1 MKKVITLLLS
11 LALLLSI
18 LPVSALATEW
28 TEAPEFAMTATRE
41 DDTITLKL
49 YPKTKFVFS
58 SLGFNVAYPDD
69 KVTLVENMDEE
80 DENYIVVLNKVSNTK
95 FPTMNITPGN
105 IAYAFAAATNT
116 TFAAEKPVLTVHFT
130 VNAGVGGKIDFAVT
144 NLNAGQTGDVSKI
157 YPSSEFPTAS
167 VTISGGVTPPAHTC
181 TLTKVDAK
189 AATCTEDGNIEY
201 YQCSDPTCG
210 KLYKDAAGTQEI
222 TKADTVIKA
231 GHKYGDLIP
240 EVSATCGKDGVKA
253 HYECSV
259 CHKNFDTNYAELTD
273 LVIPATGE
281 HIWDLVE
288 KEVEGAT
295 THTKE
300 CKVCGMTEEETH
312 DKWPGDEPIEWT
324 SNDDYHWHKF
334 ACGTIMDKAAHT
346 WDAGVETTPATCT
359 KAGEKTLT
367 CTECGHEKIVTI
379 PKADHQYKWTNDETN
394 HWQEC
399 TVCGD
404 IIDKA
409 EHTYAPHK
417 CEEAATCT
425 KAECGYVKPA
435 GQHTWN
441 DGVVT
446 KEATCAEPGEKT
458 FTCKVCSE
466 TKTEPIKAPGHSLTK
481 VEAVAATCTEG
492 GNNEYYTCSVCK
504 KVFKAD
510 KTTETTVTDETLAA
524 LGHSM
529 TKIPAK
535 AATCTEPGNSEYYTC
550 GTCGKFFSDEA
561 GKTEIAKD
569 SWVIDA
575 LKHDFTGAWVNTD
588 AAGHYHKCTRCDA
601 TDTVIKHTYS
611 GKACTEADNCTVCGY
626 AKAPGVHA
634 WGTVDYQ
641 WSVSENN
648 NMGCTATVK
657 CTNCEAVE
665 ADTAIVGSNIITPA
679 TCTEAG
685 MIRYTATFSSELFAP
700 QTKEDPIPALGHTLT
715 KVEAK
720 AATCTEVGNREY
732 YTCGTCGKFFSDKD
746 GKTEIAKD
754 SWVINALGH
763 KLTRTAAKAAT
774 CTEPGNNEYYTC
786 GTCGKFFS
794 DKDGK
799 NEIAKDSWVINALGH
814 SMTKTD
820 AKAAT
825 CTEPGNSKY
834 YTCGNCGKFF
844 SDADGKTEIVK
855 DSWVIKALD
864 HDFTG
869 AWVNTD
875 AAGHYH
881 KCSRCDATDTVI
893 KHTYSGK
900 PCDKADN
907 CTVCG
912 YVKAAGVHAWGTAE
926 YKWGDDNKS
935 CTATV
940 KCTNCEAVET
950 DAAAIGINTT
960 PATCTVD
967 GKTVYTATFSSE
979 LFTTKTKEV
988 TIDKLGHTYGAPV
1001 WSWSE
1006 DGKTATA
1013 TFTCTREGCTAE
1025 TTGHAQTVTA
1035 TVSGKQNVAPT
1046 CTDKG
1051 TTTYTAKVTFEKK
1064 DYADT
1069 KNVQDIKA
1077 LGHKLTK
1084 TAAKAAT
1091 CEAAGNKEYYTCGT
1105 CGKFFSDKD
1114 GKNEIVKDSW
1124 VINAPGHTLTK
1135 TAAVTPTCA
1144 AGGNNEY
1151 WTCSVCHKVF
1161 KADKT
1166 TETTVAK
1173 ETLAKNPANHTG
1185 ETEQRGAVAAS
1196 CMTAGRKADTYCKG
1210 CGVRL
1215 SVGEL
1220 IDPTGNHNYVNG
1232 VCTTC
1237 GNKQPANGDTIK
1249 AAIEKVVADAKEAV
1263 EKVLDEAIKNE
1274 TDANTK
1280 KILEKLK
1287 SYVSGSSKLQAVYNV
1302 TMKKG
1307 EEGDTPLANGET
1319 LADAQNVTIAISKET
1334 YNALKSGAKIVESYL
1349 VDDTGNAQ
1357 TREINATLNEVKDE
1371 GGKVT
1376 GYTVTFAADRTA
1388 AYGLM
1393 TKTSSGGPSSGSGS
1407 SYTSGQSFTTD
1418 LPADSINR
1426 VTVNGKKLD
1435 SKYYTVSSNG
1445 SGSIVT
1451 LTDAYLATLKA
1462 GKYTVKIENKTHVS
1476 TGTFT
1481 IKADGTL
1488 SSPKTAD
1495 AGIALYAVMAVSSL
1509 MGTAVVSKKR
1519 RKA

>member
-11 LALLLSI
+11 LALLLGI
-18 LPVSALATEW
+18 LPVSALAAEW

-49 YPKTKFVFS
+49 YPKTEFVFS

-69 KVTLVENMDEE
+69 KVTLVENMNED

-130 VNAGVGGKIDFAVT
+130 VNAGVDGKIDFAVT
-144 NLNAGQTGDVSKI
+144 NLNAGQTGDISKI

-167 VTISGGVTPPAHTC
+167 VTISGGVTPPAHTHD
-181 TLTKVDAK
+181 LKKVDAK
-189 AATCTEDGNIEY
+189 VATCTEAGNKEY
-201 YQCSDPTCG
+201 WECKTCG
-210 KLYKDAAGTQEI
+210 NFYWDADGKNEI
-222 TKADTVIKA
+222 TNKDEVIIEA
-231 GHKYGDLIP
+231 GHKYGDLIA

-259 CHKNFDTNYAELTD
+259 CHKNFDTNFDELTD
-273 LVIPATGE
+273 LVIPATGK
-281 HIWDLVE
+281 HIWELVE
-288 KEVEGAT
+288 KEVENAT

-312 DKWPGDEPIEWT
+312 DKWPGDYPIEWT
-324 SNDDYHWHKF
+324 SNDDYHWHQF

-346 WDAGVETTPATCT
+346 WDEGVVATPATCT
-359 KAGEKTLT
+359 KAGVKTFT
-367 CTECGHEKIVTI
+367 CTKCDYQKTEPI
-379 PKADHQYKWTNDETN
+379 PVIAHKYEWKHDETN

-399 TVCGD
+399 SVCHD

-409 EHTYAPHK
+409 EHTYASHK
-417 CEEAATCT
+417 CEDTATCT

-435 GQHTWN
+435 GQHSWN
-441 DGVVT
+441 DGEVT
-446 KEATCAEPGEKT
+446 TPATCTTDGVKT
-458 FTCKVCSE
+458 YTCKVCSE
-466 TKTEPIKAPGHSLTK
+466 TKTEPIKASGHSLTK

-510 KTTETTVTDETLAA
+510 KTTETTVADETLAA
-524 LGHSM
+524 LGHKL
-529 TKIPAK
+529 TKTEAK

-550 GTCGKFFSDEA
+550 GNCGKFFSDA
-561 GKTEIAKD
+561 DGKNEIKQD

-588 AAGHYHKCTRCDA
+588 AAGHYHKC
-601 TDTVIKHTYS
+601 
-611 GKACTEADNCTVCGY
+611 
-626 AKAPGVHA
+626 
-634 WGTVDYQ
+634 
-641 WSVSENN
+641 
-648 NMGCTATVK
+648 
-657 CTNCEAVE
+657 
-665 ADTAIVGSNIITPA
+665 
-679 TCTEAG
+679 
-685 MIRYTATFSSELFAP
+685 
-700 QTKEDPIPALGHTLT
+700 
-715 KVEAK
+715 
-720 AATCTEVGNREY
+720 
-732 YTCGTCGKFFSDKD
+732 
-746 GKTEIAKD
+746 
-754 SWVINALGH
+754 
-763 KLTRTAAKAAT
+763 
-774 CTEPGNNEYYTC
+774 
-786 GTCGKFFS
+786 
-794 DKDGK
+794 
-799 NEIAKDSWVINALGH
+799 
-814 SMTKTD
+814 
-820 AKAAT
+820 
-825 CTEPGNSKY
+825 
-834 YTCGNCGKFF
+834 
-844 SDADGKTEIVK
+844 
-855 DSWVIKALD
+855 
-864 HDFTG
+864 
-869 AWVNTD
+869 
-875 AAGHYH
+875 
-881 KCSRCDATDTVI
+881 SRCDATDTVV
-893 KHTYSGK
+893 KHTFNGK
-900 PCDKADN
+900 PCTEEDSCN
-907 CTVCG
+907 VCG

-926 YKWGDDNKS
+926 YKWSDDYKS

-950 DAAAIGINTT
+950 DTAIIGIDTT

-967 GKTVYTATFSSE
+967 GKTVYTATFSSN
-979 LFTTKTKEV
+979 LFTTQTKEV

-1051 TTTYTAKVTFEKK
+1051 TTTYTAKVTFETK
-1064 DYADT
+1064 DYTDT
-1069 KNVQDIKA
+1069 KDVQDIKA

-1091 CEAAGNKEYYTCGT
+1091 CTEAGNSEYYTCAT

-1114 GKNEIVKDSW
+1114 GKNEIAKDSW
-1124 VINAPGHTLTK
+1124 VIAALGHKLTK
-1135 TAAVTPTCA
+1135 TPAVTPTCA

-1173 ETLAKNPANHTG
+1173 ETLAKDPANHTG
-1185 ETEQRGAVAAS
+1185 GTEQRGAVAAS
-1196 CMTAGRKADTYCKG
+1196 CMTAGREADTYCKG

-1215 SVGEL
+1215 SVGKL
-1220 IDPTGNHNYVNG
+1220 TDPTGNHNYVDG

-1237 GNKQPANGDTIK
+1237 GSKQPADNATIK
-1249 AAIEKVVADAKEAV
+1249 AAIKDFISDVVDAAKEL
-1263 EKVLDEAIKNE
+1263 EKKIEDATDE
-1274 TDANTK
+1274 NTK
-1280 KILEKLK
+1280 KILGKLK
-1287 SYVSGSSKLQAVYNV
+1287 GYVGGSKLQAVYSV
-1302 TMKKG
+1302 TMSLNGQDLGKG
-1307 EEGDTPLANGET
+1307 DS
-1319 LADAQNVTIAISKET
+1319 LADGQNVTIAISEET
-1334 YNALKSGAKIVESYL
+1334 YNALRSGAKIVESYL
-1349 VDDTGNAQ
+1349 DKDGNAQ
-1357 TREINATLNEVKDE
+1357 TREINATLKQV
-1371 GGKVT
+1371 GG
-1376 GYTVTFAADRTA
+1376 GYTVTFASDKTA
-1388 AYGLM
+1388 VYGLM
-1393 TKTSSGGPSSGSGS
+1393 TKTSSGGSSGSGS

-1495 AGIALYAVMAVSSL
+1495 AGIALYAMLAVSSL

>member
-1 MKKVITLLLS
+1 MMKKILSKGISLLLTVAMVLS
-11 LALLLSI
+11 L
-18 LPVSALATEW
+18 VST
-28 TEAPEFAMTATRE
+28 
-41 DDTITLKL
+41 
-49 YPKTKFVFS
+49 S
-58 SLGFNVAYPDD
+58 
-69 KVTLVENMDEE
+69 
-80 DENYIVVLNKVSNTK
+80 
-95 FPTMNITPGN
+95 
-105 IAYAFAAATNT
+105 AFAADFSKLKVTGGEVVLDGTN
-116 TFAAEKPVLTVHFT
+116 PGTVT
-130 VNAGVGGKIDFAVT
+130 VSWTG
-144 NLNAGQTGDVSKI
+144 TGDYEIYGIEGIWSLKETGATDKLKLTEITSEILTFKGMNYVDVPSGKLMWTDDSFDDPGVIAAGKNLISATYSVAADTPAGTYTVTYQSINLIGDDAENDMTGGTVSFDITVKT
-157 YPSSEFPTAS
+157 S
-167 VTISGGVTPPAHTC
+167 VTPPAHTC
-181 TLTKVDAK
+181 TLTKVPAK

-231 GHKYGDLIP
+231 GHKYGDLIA
-240 EVSATCGKDGVKA
+240 EVSATCGENGVKA

-259 CHKNFDTNYAELTD
+259 CHKNFDTNFDELTD
-273 LVIPATGE
+273 LVIPATGK
-281 HIWDLVE
+281 HIWELVE
-288 KEVEGAT
+288 KEVENAT

-312 DKWPGDEPIEWT
+312 DKWPGDYPIEWT
-324 SNDDYHWHKF
+324 SNDDYHWHQF

-346 WDAGVETTPATCT
+346 WDAGVVTTPATCT
-359 KAGEKTLT
+359 KAGVKTFT
-367 CTECGHEKIVTI
+367 CTECQATKTETI
-379 PKADHQYKWTNDETN
+379 PVIAHKYEWKHDETN

-399 TVCGD
+399 SVCHD

-409 EHTYAPHK
+409 EHTYASHK
-417 CEEAATCT
+417 CEDTATCT
-425 KAECGYVKPA
+425 KAGCGYVKPA
-435 GQHTWN
+435 GQHSWN
-441 DGVVT
+441 DGEVT
-446 KEATCAEPGEKT
+446 TPATCTTDGVKT
-458 FTCKVCSE
+458 YTCKVCSE
-466 TKTEPIKAPGHSLTK
+466 TKTEPIKASGHSLTK

-510 KTTETTVTDETLAA
+510 KITETTVADETLAA
-524 LGHSM
+524 LGHKL
-529 TKIPAK
+529 TKTEAK
-535 AATCTEPGNSEYYTC
+535 AATCTEAGNNEYYTC
-550 GTCGKFFSDEA
+550 GNCGKFFSDEA

-569 SWVIDA
+569 SWV
-575 LKHDFTGAWVNTD
+575 TD
-588 AAGHYHKCTRCDA
+588 
-601 TDTVIKHTYS
+601 
-611 GKACTEADNCTVCGY
+611 
-626 AKAPGVHA
+626 
-634 WGTVDYQ
+634 
-641 WSVSENN
+641 
-648 NMGCTATVK
+648 
-657 CTNCEAVE
+657 
-665 ADTAIVGSNIITPA
+665 
-679 TCTEAG
+679 
-685 MIRYTATFSSELFAP
+685 
-700 QTKEDPIPALGHTLT
+700 
-715 KVEAK
+715 
-720 AATCTEVGNREY
+720 
-732 YTCGTCGKFFSDKD
+732 
-746 GKTEIAKD
+746 
-754 SWVINALGH
+754 
-763 KLTRTAAKAAT
+763 
-774 CTEPGNNEYYTC
+774 
-786 GTCGKFFS
+786 
-794 DKDGK
+794 
-799 NEIAKDSWVINALGH
+799 
-814 SMTKTD
+814 
-820 AKAAT
+820 
-825 CTEPGNSKY
+825 
-834 YTCGNCGKFF
+834 
-844 SDADGKTEIVK
+844 
-855 DSWVIKALD
+855 ALD

-869 AWVNTD
+869 AWINTD

-912 YVKAAGVHAWGTAE
+912 YAKAPGVHAWGTAE
-926 YKWGDDNKS
+926 YKWGDDNMS

-950 DAAAIGINTT
+950 DVAFIGISTT

-967 GKTVYTATFSSE
+967 GKTVYTATFSSN
-979 LFTTKTKEV
+979 LFTTQTKEV
-988 TIDKLGHTYGAPV
+988 TIEKLGHTYGTPV

-1035 TVSGKQNVAPT
+1035 TVSGKQNVAPS

-1069 KNVQDIKA
+1069 KDVQDINA

-1091 CEAAGNKEYYTCGT
+1091 CTEPGNNEYYTCGT

-1114 GKNEIVKDSW
+1114 GKTEIAKDSW
-1124 VINAPGHTLTK
+1124 VIKALGHKLTQ
-1135 TAAVTPTCA
+1135 TPAVTPTCV
-1144 AGGNNEY
+1144 AGGNYEY

-1166 TETTVAK
+1166 TETTVAAEK
-1173 ETLAKNPANHTG
+1173 LAKDPTNHTG
-1185 ETEQRGAVAAS
+1185 GTEQRGAVAAS
-1196 CMTAGRKADTYCKG
+1196 CMTAGRTDDTYCKG
-1210 CGVRL
+1210 CGKLTEPGAFIR
-1215 SVGEL
+1215 
-1220 IDPTGNHNYVNG
+1220 PTGVHNYKDG

-1237 GNKQPANGDTIK
+1237 GNKQPADNATIK
-1249 AAIEKVVADAKEAV
+1249 AAIEKVVADVKEAV
-1263 EKVLDEAIKNE
+1263 EEVLDKAIKNE

-1280 KILEKLK
+1280 KILEKLQGF
-1287 SYVSGSSKLQAVYNV
+1287 VSGSSRSKLQAVYNV
-1302 TMKKG
+1302 TMSLNGQDLGKG
-1307 EEGDTPLANGET
+1307 DS
-1319 LADAQNVTIAISKET
+1319 LADGQNVTIAISEET
-1334 YNALKSGAKIVESYL
+1334 YNALRSGAKIVESYL
-1349 VDDTGNAQ
+1349 DKDGNAQ
-1357 TREINATLNEVKDE
+1357 TREINATLKQVGD
-1371 GGKVT
+1371 
-1376 GYTVTFAADRTA
+1376 GYTVTFAADKTA
-1388 AYGLM
+1388 VYGLM
-1393 TKTSSGGPSSGSGS
+1393 TKTSSGGSSGSGS

-1495 AGIALYAVMAVSSL
+1495 AGIALYAMLAVSSL